1 LGTSENRERSI
12 NLENLGMPSY
22 DLSELEAPFS
32 EQEVWEVIKLLPS
45 DKAPGP
51 DGFAG
56 RFYKACWD
64 IIKVDVMAAISA
76 VWGRKFE
83 NFGRLNSAYIT
94 LIPKMDGAE
103 NVKDFRPISLVHG
116 FGKLVTKILASRL
129 SKWLHEMISPNQSA
143 FIKVRF
149 IQDNFMLV
157 EQTIKFLH

>member
-1 LGTSENRERSI
+1 
-12 NLENLGMPSY
+12 
-22 DLSELEAPFS
+22 
-32 EQEVWEVIKLLPS
+32 
-45 DKAPGP
+45 
-51 DGFAG
+51 
-56 RFYKACWD
+56 
-64 IIKVDVMAAISA
+64 MATISA